1 MYRTDICGRTLA
13 CQRIALYTV
22 IRLQKE
28 KVSEHPPWKV
38 VYSETRL

>member
-1 MYRTDICGRTLA
+1 MIYLPVSG
-13 CQRIALYTV
+13 IALYTV